1 MSLTLGT
8 TKSLFPFGRFVTTPG
23 AENLLEREGEE
34 KGLEFGDLPY
44 YVHRRM
50 SELLRRHV
58 SGDDGDL
65 CHEDK
70 DSNVEALEHGNRIFS
85 SYNLDTISAAKVW
98 IITEWDRSVTT
109 LLLPEEY

>member
-1 MSLTLGT
+1 MSVTLGT
-8 TKSLFPFGRFVTTPG
+8 TKTLFPLGRFVTTPA
-23 AENLLEREGEE
+23 AENLLELEGTE
-34 KGLEFGDLPY
+34 KGLEFGDLDY

-50 SELLRRHV
+50 SELLQRHA

-65 CHEDK
+65 CSEDK

-85 SYNLDTISAAKVW
+85 SYNLDTISASKVW

-109 LLLPEEY
+109 FLLPEDY